1 MISSL
6 PVLITPNALIKI
18 KAIMAKKSIP
28 KDHGLRLGT
37 KNAVSC
43 GTTSFI
49 LGFDT
54 KKTGDDSFVFEGI
67 DILIKKN
74 EMLHLIDITLDYVET
89 EDISGFRFEK
99 SIA

>member
-1 MISSL
+1 
-6 PVLITPNALIKI
+6 
-18 KAIMAKKSIP
+18 MAKKSIP

-37 KNAVSC
+37 KNSVSC

-54 KKTGDDSFVFEGI
+54 KKSGDDSFFFEGI
-67 DILIKKN
+67 DILIKKK
-74 EMLHLIDITLDYVET
+74 ELLHLMDITLDYVET
-89 EDISGFRFEK
+89 EEVAGFRFEK